1 MFTSDASD
9 NATQEV
15 LRFLFLSLSLGDAV
29 EGHKEGVRHQV
40 VICESY
46 TLDMGLDH
54 EGGLERGEGPA

>member
-1 MFTSDASD
+1 MFTPDASD
-9 NATQEV
+9 YATQKV
-15 LRFLFLSLSLGDAV
+15 VRFLFLSLRVGDAV

-46 TLDMGLDH
+46 TLDVGLYH